1 MLPRIAIAIS
11 VVLAVAGV
19 VYFLALRG
27 GRHNKA
33 SLASAV
39 RVGCLALGM
48 GAWLALA
55 STVLL
60 WIFPFSILLSLAVGY
75 FGTKQAL
82 HAFPRGEVRAS
93 ALLSFA
99 LGAGVATAIASSG
112 DSFLTYVAGPY
123 SLLNA
128 IALAGAS
135 YLVLRVVA
143 PPGVTVPRVES

>member
-33 SLASAV
+33 SLATAV
-39 RVGCLALGM
+39 RVGCLALGT
-48 GAWLALA
+48 GAWLTLA

-82 HAFPRGEVRAS
+82 HAFPRDEVRAS

-99 LGAGVATAIASSG
+99 LGAGVATAIASSE

-143 PPGVTVPRVES
+143 PPGATVPRVES

>member
-1 MLPRIAIAIS
+1 MLPRIAIAMS

-27 GRHNKA
+27 GRYNKA
-33 SLASAV
+33 SLATAV

-60 WIFPFSILLSLAVGY
+60 WIFPLSVLLSLAVGY
-75 FGTKQAL
+75 VGTKQTL
-82 HAFPRGEVRAS
+82 HAFPRSEVRAS
-93 ALLSFA
+93 ALLAFA
-99 LGAGVATAIASSG
+99 LGVGVAAAIASSG

-123 SLLNA
+123 SLLHA

-135 YLVLRVVA
+135 YLALRVAV
-143 PPGVTVPRVES
+143 PPAAALPKVEP

>member
-1 MLPRIAIAIS
+1 MLPRIAIAVS

-33 SLASAV
+33 SLATAV
-39 RVGCLALGM
+39 RVSCLALGM
-48 GAWLALA
+48 GAWLTLA

-60 WIFPFSILLSLAVGY
+60 WIFPLSVLLSLAVGY
-75 FGTKQAL
+75 VGTKKAL
-82 HAFPRGEVRAS
+82 DAFPRNEVRAS
-93 ALLSFA
+93 ALLAFA
-99 LGAGVATAIASSG
+99 LGAGVAAAIASSE

-128 IALAGAS
+128 VALAGAS
-135 YLVLRVVA
+135 YLALRVAV
-143 PPGVTVPRVES
+143 PPAATLPKVES